1 MAKTNPFMPT
11 ARKAC
16 AGGLRVALFLL
27 LGGWTLTAQA
37 DMTQVWRLEDGQPLT
52 VESRDDQALRLS
64 WNGQVLLFREGR
76 GYWVRWLDGVWQVVD
91 LEDAQQGPFG
101 PLLQSLLAEAGP
113 LGPVS
118 FRLAGTTG
126 VQERV
131 AGVAGMVYNATGQ
144 LPDGTQVAETVV
156 LATDPDMQRVQRT
169 LVGHLRRYGRMLG
182 MGPLDLPPELER
194 DGGLALL
201 RYGKE
206 VKLER
211 LSRTPIAEERMELPA
226 APLPSRIPWPV
237 AP

>member
-1 MAKTNPFMPT
+1 MAKTNPFTPA
-11 ARKAC
+11 ARKAR
-16 AGGLRVALFLL
+16 ARGLLATLFLL
-27 LGGWTLTAQA
+27 LGGWTLAARA

-118 FRLAGTTG
+118 FQLAGTTG
-126 VQERV
+126 VQEQV
-131 AGVAGMVYNATGQ
+131 AGVAGTVYNATGQ

-156 LATDPDMQRVQRT
+156 LAADPDLQRVQRT
-169 LVGHLRRYGRMLG
+169 LVGHVRRYGRLLG

-211 LSRTPIAEERMELPA
+211 LSKAPIAGERLELPA
-226 APLPSRIPWPV
+226 EPLPSRIAWPV

>member
-1 MAKTNPFMPT
+1 MAKTNPFT
-11 ARKAC
+11 LVTRKAR
-16 AGGLRVALFLL
+16 AGGLLAALFLL
-27 LGGWTLTAQA
+27 MGGWTLAAQA

-52 VESRDDQALRLS
+52 VESRDDQTLRLS

-91 LEDAQQGPFG
+91 LEDAQQGPLG
-101 PLLQSLLAEAGP
+101 PLLQSVLAEAGP

-126 VQERV
+126 AQEQI
-131 AGVAGMVYNATGQ
+131 AGLAGRVYNATGQ

-156 LATDPDMQRVQRT
+156 LATDPDIQRVQGT
-169 LVGHLRRYGRMLG
+169 LVGHLRRYGRLLG
-182 MGPLDLPPELER
+182 VGPLDLPHELER

-201 RYGKE
+201 RYGKAIR
-206 VKLER
+206 LER
-211 LSRTPIAEERMELPA
+211 LSKAPIAEERLELPA